1 MKTNL
6 RSQYEMNF
14 KEITELIAI
23 LDQSNLTEINIED
36 NKGSVVNLKKE
47 KETEIITPQVAQQP
61 AQQISQPQAA
71 PQPQSTT
78 QSGEETQ
85 ESASDN
91 YETINAP
98 MVGTFYKSPSPEED
112 AYVQVGD
119 KVSND
124 TTVCI
129 LEAMKLFNEI
139 QAETSGEIV
148 EILVEDGQMVEYGQP
163 LFKVK

>member
-14 KEITELIAI
+14 KEIKELIEI

-78 QSGEETQ
+78 HSGEETQ
-85 ESASDN
+85 EYASDN

>member
-1 MKTNL
+1 
-6 RSQYEMNF
+6 MNF
-14 KEITELIAI
+14 KEIKELMQI
-23 LDQSNLTEINIED
+23 LDESSLTEINIED

-47 KETEIITPQVAQQP
+47 KETEIVTPQVTQQP
-61 AQQISQPQAA
+61 TSQPSVQTPMANEMS
-71 PQPQSTT
+71 QTS
-78 QSGEETQ
+78 EVNQ
-85 ESASDN
+85 ENEMSN

-98 MVGTFYKSPSPEED
+98 MVGTFYKSPSPEEE

-119 KVSND
+119 KVTND
-124 TTVCI
+124 STVCI

-139 QAETSGEIV
+139 QAEVTGEIV

>member
-1 MKTNL
+1 
-6 RSQYEMNF
+6 MNF
-14 KEITELIAI
+14 KEIKELIEI

-98 MVGTFYKSPSPEED
+98 MVGTFYKSPSPDEK

-119 KVSND
+119 KVTNES
-124 TTVCI
+124 TVCI

-139 QAETSGEIV
+139 QAETTGEII

>member
-1 MKTNL
+1 
-6 RSQYEMNF
+6 MNF
-14 KEITELIAI
+14 KEIKELIEI

-78 QSGEETQ
+78 QSGDETQ